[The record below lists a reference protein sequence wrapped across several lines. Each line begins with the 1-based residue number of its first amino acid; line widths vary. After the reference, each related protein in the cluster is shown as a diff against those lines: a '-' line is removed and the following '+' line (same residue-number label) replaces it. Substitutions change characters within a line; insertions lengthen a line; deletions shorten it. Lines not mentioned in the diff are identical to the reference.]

1 MPDLLSRCTFAPAG
15 TAVVC
20 GLSGGADSTALVALA
35 IEAGCV
41 VTAVHVHHGLRAGA
55 DHDADVAA
63 TNAARLGAEF
73 RIERVEV
80 RDGPNLEARARAVR
94 RAALGPGAL
103 TGHTADDQAETVLLA
118 LLRGSGATGLGAIE
132 PGPQHP
138 ILGLRRSETEA
149 LCRHLD
155 LDVAD
160 DPTNTDPRFRRN
172 RIRHEALPLLDDIA
186 ERDVTVLLNRTATL
200 LRDDDRL
207 LEHLAAGLDP
217 TDVDAL
223 LAAPVPLAVRA
234 VRRWLELDGY
244 PPDAAG
250 VERVLAVAHGDSTAC
265 ELAGGLRIERRQ
277 NRLVLLPTGPATR

>member
-1 MPDLLSRCTFAPAG
+1 
-15 TAVVC
+15 
-20 GLSGGADSTALVALA
+20 
-35 IEAGCV
+35 
-41 VTAVHVHHGLRAGA
+41 
-55 DHDADVAA
+55 
-63 TNAARLGAEF
+63 
-73 RIERVEV
+73 
-80 RDGPNLEARARAVR
+80 
-94 RAALGPGAL
+94 
-103 TGHTADDQAETVLLA
+103 
-118 LLRGSGATGLGAIE
+118 
-132 PGPQHP
+132 
-138 ILGLRRSETEA
+138 LRRSETEA

-200 LRDDDRL
+200 LRHDDRL

-277 NRLVLLPTGPATR
+277 NRLVLLPTGPGTR